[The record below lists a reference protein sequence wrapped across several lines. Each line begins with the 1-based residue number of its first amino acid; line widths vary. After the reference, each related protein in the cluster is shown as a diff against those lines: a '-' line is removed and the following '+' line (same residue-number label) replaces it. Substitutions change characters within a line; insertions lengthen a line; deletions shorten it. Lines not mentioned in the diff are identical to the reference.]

1 MPHALIVAHGQPSDP
16 APAEAALAS
25 FAAKVDALAGPVS
38 VHSATLAAPGALEA
52 QMEKLP
58 DGAVLYPL
66 FMAKGWFVT
75 SALPKRIGNRN
86 LRVLDPLG
94 IDPDL
99 PRLAANAIRDTVAG
113 LRWDVTSTDLVI
125 AAHGSGRN
133 RNPSAV
139 ANEFATRLGQLLAL
153 KSIRVGFVEEPPS
166 IADAATGVGEN
177 ALCLPFFAC
186 AGGHVLDDVPE
197 ELNRAQFKGH
207 VMPVVGELPP
217 IQIRIAETLR
227 QAFAEGAPT

>member
-16 APAEAALAS
+16 APAEAALAA
-25 FAAKVDALAGPVS
+25 FAARVDALAGPVS

-52 QMEKLP
+52 QLAELP
-58 DGAVLYPL
+58 EGTVIYPL

-75 SALPKRIGNRN
+75 SALPKRVGGRN
-86 LRVLDPLG
+86 LRILDPLG

-99 PRLAANAIRDTVAG
+99 PRLAANAIGDAITK

-125 AAHGSGRN
+125 AAHGSGRS
-133 RNPSAV
+133 RNPSTV
-139 ANEFATRLGQLLAL
+139 AKEFASRLGQLLAL

-166 IADAATGVGEN
+166 IADAATGVGKN

-186 AGGHVLDDVPE
+186 TGGHVLDDVPE
-197 ELNRAQFKGH
+197 ELDRAHFQGH

-227 QAFAEGAPT
+227 RALSKNASL